1 MKRTSLSTLI
11 VAIACVFTGQRRVA
25 ASDRRAR
32 VTSRREGKSM
42 RDHPRR
48 RPARGFLIAALLAA
62 GVAGPRGRAEPP
74 GPSTR
79 GVAVDVPATLDRLIC
94 EEDTDGDTKITVA
107 DPRYRDGRG
116 DRRFWLTSK
125 AGTRHEVSGTYYLS
139 NLLQEL
145 KLAQDAGSRVA
156 RIEAR
161 KVFESPVDRVSRS
174 IHERYWD
181 GLTRRL
187 DGSSLDQL
195 LRDEKISTRDSRYL
209 YVPPTDPEALAYYSE
224 LARRHP
230 EWKFRVERLPARITP
245 EYVRGLE
252 GKHGLLSLALRR
264 TPGGDYAGVPFVV
277 PGGRFNE
284 MYGWDSYFIALGL
297 LEDGRDELARGM
309 VDNHVYQITHYGKVL
324 NANRTYYLLRSQP
337 PLLTSMALAVY
348 ERLPRDDASRAWLAR
363 VLLAAIR
370 EYREVWMGPDRLD
383 TATGL
388 SHYAGGG
395 SGVPPEVEQEHFDP
409 IFQPHAVKQGLGVR
423 EFEAAYKAGR
433 VRVPKL
439 DAFFVHD
446 AAVRESGHDTTY
458 RWSAGGDRCADFVTV
473 DLNALLYKV
482 ELDIARVI
490 DGEFGGSLERPDGIR
505 EASRDWHARS
515 DRRRDLIDKYL
526 WDERQGLYFD
536 YDVVNGRRSEYVSAT
551 TFYPLWA
558 GHPDDPARRLITPE
572 RAGRL
577 VASALPLLEMPG
589 GLAASAERSRGP
601 ITPER
606 PQRQWDYP
614 NGWAPHQMLAWRG
627 LLNYGHDATAHR
639 LVYRWLYAITR
650 NAADYHGTVPEK
662 LDVVERSHAVFAEYG
677 NQGTEFAY
685 ITREGFGWMNASYQ
699 VGLRLL
705 PPEMRGPLERLVPPE
720 WLFEVD

>member
-1 MKRTSLSTLI
+1 
-11 VAIACVFTGQRRVA
+11 
-25 ASDRRAR
+25 
-32 VTSRREGKSM
+32 M

-79 GVAVDVPATLDRLIC
+79 GVAVDVPSTLDRLIC

-264 TPGGDYAGVPFVV
+264 TPGGDYAGVPSWFPADASTRCTAGTATSSRWASWRTAATSW
-277 PGGRFNE
+277 PGG
-284 MYGWDSYFIALGL
+284 W
-297 LEDGRDELARGM
+297 
-309 VDNHVYQITHYGKVL
+309 
-324 NANRTYYLLRSQP
+324 
-337 PLLTSMALAVY
+337 
-348 ERLPRDDASRAWLAR
+348 
-363 VLLAAIR
+363 
-370 EYREVWMGPDRLD
+370 
-383 TATGL
+383 
-388 SHYAGGG
+388 
-395 SGVPPEVEQEHFDP
+395 
-409 IFQPHAVKQGLGVR
+409 
-423 EFEAAYKAGR
+423 
-433 VRVPKL
+433 
-439 DAFFVHD
+439 
-446 AAVRESGHDTTY
+446 
-458 RWSAGGDRCADFVTV
+458 
-473 DLNALLYKV
+473 
-482 ELDIARVI
+482 
-490 DGEFGGSLERPDGIR
+490 
-505 EASRDWHARS
+505 
-515 DRRRDLIDKYL
+515 
-526 WDERQGLYFD
+526 
-536 YDVVNGRRSEYVSAT
+536 
-551 TFYPLWA
+551 
-558 GHPDDPARRLITPE
+558 
-572 RAGRL
+572 
-577 VASALPLLEMPG
+577 
-589 GLAASAERSRGP
+589 
-601 ITPER
+601 
-606 PQRQWDYP
+606 
-614 NGWAPHQMLAWRG
+614 
-627 LLNYGHDATAHR
+627 
-639 LVYRWLYAITR
+639 
-650 NAADYHGTVPEK
+650 
-662 LDVVERSHAVFAEYG
+662 
-677 NQGTEFAY
+677 
-685 ITREGFGWMNASYQ
+685 
-699 VGLRLL
+699 
-705 PPEMRGPLERLVPPE
+705 
-720 WLFEVD
+720 